1 MASILGSVEVGTR
14 QVGQRIVIAAQEK
27 VGKTT
32 LAIGAPGALLVPLEI
47 GYAGFNVP
55 KTPMLTSFDQCI
67 QLLNEIGQAAY
78 NKQPVPRSIVWDGAT
93 ALERLIHNA
102 VLQSDNNFG
111 KSKGTL
117 TMEAAHGGYGKAYS
131 IANEKFSEFTRLCD
145 ALAYSFG
152 INTIMTCHVFA
163 SRVVDPNSGEFDVWD
178 LLLHSPKNNK
188 NYGKREMMTQWADM
202 IGFLY
207 EPVHVIINDKQQV
220 QRAVTTN
227 RGRVLGVDRTPSY
240 VGGNRYR
247 MQGEIPIPL
256 QAGWN
261 YLADAIYKSYGI
273 DLYNRDLK

>member
-1 MASILGSVEVGTR
+1 MPILSQIETGSR

-32 LAIGAPGALLVPLEI
+32 LAIGAPRPLLVPLEI
-47 GYAGFNVP
+47 GYAGFDVP
-55 KTPMLTSFDQCI
+55 KTPMLNSFEDCI
-67 QLLNEIGQAAY
+67 ALLHEIGNSAAAKRNSY
-78 NKQPVPRSIVWDGAT
+78 QSIIWDGAT
-93 ALERLIHNA
+93 ALERLIHDAILRADGNYA
-102 VLQSDNNFG
+102 
-111 KSKGTL
+111 KSRGTL

-131 IANEKFSEFTRLCD
+131 IANEKFNEFTRLCD
-145 ALAYSFG
+145 ALAYTFG

-163 SRVVDPNSGEFDVWD
+163 SRIVDPNSGEFDVWD

-220 QRAVTTN
+220 QRAVTAN

-240 VGGNRYR
+240 VAGNRYR

-256 QAGWN
+256 QGGWN
-261 YLADAIYKSYGI
+261 YVADAIYKSYGV
-273 DLYNRDLK
+273 DLYNRELK